1 MKYTDFD
8 AAIYKKCSEVKK
20 SGDLRAVATLASSAG
35 QPLPARR
42 SKLDQMAR
50 KIFEMAHSHPELMDK
65 LEAER
70 KKILAERGI
79 NIVDDG
85 SVYTESILSDI
96 FSDDSLMDTFSDSD
110 FSTDSGDVEYL
121 AAIRQYR
128 QQYEIEQ
135 QAFEAGIIT
144 EDRFEERV
152 RTLEERAYG
161 AVEVAVDY
169 DPVTG
174 RFVPFAEREGLIP
187 RRTDGLAPPAEPFSP
202 RERRMG
208 VVEVEDMEQTDGMV
222 EEFAYTGTSERPRLF
237 SERFRS
243 EREQTPEIGE
253 GSFPIARQQSNPLPP
268 PRRDITE
275 MP

>member
-70 KKILAERGI
+70 KKILADRGI

-85 SVYTESILSDI
+85 SVDTESILSDI
-96 FSDDSLMDTFSDSD
+96 FSDDSLMETLSD

-128 QQYEIEQ
+128 EQYEMERE
-135 QAFEAGIIT
+135 AFEAGVIT
-144 EDRFEERV
+144 EDRFLERT

-161 AVEVAVDY
+161 VVEVAVDY

-174 RFVPFAEREGLIP
+174 RFVPYAEREGLLP
-187 RRTDGLAPPAEPFSP
+187 RRTDGAPPAEPFEQ

-208 VVEVEDMEQTDGMV
+208 VVEVEEMEQTDGMV
-222 EEFAYTGTSERPRLF
+222 EEFAFTGTSERPRLS

-243 EREQTPEIGE
+243 DREQTPEIGE
-253 GSFPIARQQSNPLPP
+253 GSFPLFRQQSNPVPP

-275 MP
+275 VP

>member
-1 MKYTDFD
+1 MYSFKQTMKYTDFD

-85 SVYTESILSDI
+85 SIDTESILSDL
-96 FSDDSLMDTFSDSD
+96 FSDDSLMEYLSDSD
-110 FSTDSGDVEYL
+110 SSIHSGDVEYL
-121 AAIRQYR
+121 AAIRQY
-128 QQYEIEQ
+128 QQELNMERE
-135 QAFEAGIIT
+135 AFESGMIT
-144 EDRFEERV
+144 EDRFEERL
-152 RTLEERAYG
+152 RTLEDRAYNE
-161 AVEVAVDY
+161 VEIAVDY

-174 RFVPFAEREGLIP
+174 RFVPYSAREGFIP
-187 RRTDGLAPPAEPFSP
+187 RITGLAPPVEPFEQ

-208 VVEVEDMEQTDGMV
+208 VVEVDEFQVPGGEEVV
-222 EEFAYTGTSERPRLF
+222 EELVFTGEPPPR
-237 SERFRS
+237 RNITDVPAPPPR
-243 EREQTPEIGE
+243 RNITDVP
-253 GSFPIARQQSNPLPP
+253 APP

-275 MP
+275 TPASRL

>member
-79 NIVDDG
+79 NIIDDG
-85 SVYTESILSDI
+85 SFDTESILSDI
-96 FSDDSLMDTFSDSD
+96 FSDDSLMETLSELGDLEYLTALRQYERELRMEREAF
-110 FSTDSGDVEYL
+110 DSGM
-121 AAIRQYR
+121 
-128 QQYEIEQ
+128 
-135 QAFEAGIIT
+135 IT

-161 AVEVAVDY
+161 DVEVAVDY
-169 DPVTG
+169 DPFTG
-174 RFVPFAEREGLIP
+174 RFVPYSAREGLIP
-187 RRTDGLAPPAEPFSP
+187 RRTDGAPPAEPFSP

-208 VVEVEDMEQTDGMV
+208 VVEVEDFGVPGGEEEVV
-222 EEFAYTGTSERPRLF
+222 EELVFTGEGRPR
-237 SERFRS
+237 RDI
-243 EREQTPEIGE
+243 TDVP
-253 GSFPIARQQSNPLPP
+253 APP

-275 MP
+275 TPNSRL

>member
-8 AAIYKKCSEVKK
+8 SAIYKKCSEVKK

-85 SVYTESILSDI
+85 SVDTESILSDI
-96 FSDDSLMDTFSDSD
+96 FSDDSLMETLSD

-128 QQYEIEQ
+128 EQYEMERE
-135 QAFEAGIIT
+135 AFEAGVIT

-161 AVEVAVDY
+161 GVEVAVDY

-187 RRTDGLAPPAEPFSP
+187 RRTDGAPPAEPFEQ

-208 VVEVEDMEQTDGMV
+208 VVEVEEVEQTDGMI
-222 EEFAYTGTSERPRLF
+222 EEFAFTGTSERPRLS

-243 EREQTPEIGE
+243 SREQTPEIGE
-253 GSFPIARQQSNPLPP
+253 GIFPIARQQSNPVPP

-275 MP
+275 IP

>member
-35 QPLPARR
+35 VKTIPARR

-70 KKILAERGI
+70 KKILADRGI

-96 FSDDSLMDTFSDSD
+96 FSDDSLMDAFSD

-121 AAIRQYR
+121 AAIRQY
-128 QQYEIEQ
+128 QQEFRMEQ
-135 QAFEAGIIT
+135 EALEAGMIT
-144 EDRFEERV
+144 EDRFLERS

-161 AVEVAVDY
+161 GVEVAVDY

-174 RFVPFAEREGLIP
+174 RFVPYAEREGLLP
-187 RRTDGLAPPAEPFSP
+187 RRTGLAPPAEPFEQ

-208 VVEVEDMEQTDGMV
+208 VVEVEEVEQTDGMV
-222 EEFAYTGTSERPRLF
+222 EEFAFTGTSERPRLS

-243 EREQTPEIGE
+243 SREQTPEIGE
-253 GSFPIARQQSNPLPP
+253 GSFPLFRQQSNPVPP